1 MAETQETQSMIPT
14 EPEPKPQPAS
24 TLSFSPEQINGYH
37 RSKRILML
45 TGIALSLLC
54 WTAWCLLADAWV
66 LWLGES
72 VSNRWPALFL
82 TVFVMLGV
90 NTLIGLPLD
99 FHSSFI
105 LEHRFNLSNQT
116 VRDWIVFQVKS
127 WLVAGV
133 IGGGILAA
141 LYAALWYTGR
151 FWGVYVWIG
160 VMLFSIV
167 LAKVFPLII
176 LPIFYPAKPL
186 DRPSLSER
194 LKNLAGRANMT
205 ITGIFDLG
213 LSKDTKKAN
222 AMLAGLGSSRRVY
235 LSDTLLDNFSDEQIA
250 VVFAHELGH
259 HIRGHIFK
267 QIGIAAVT
275 SSLLVTL
282 IWWRLNP
289 YAGDPPAEW
298 TGAVTAFAHV
308 MLITSLFSLL
318 LGPVTNTF
326 SRYFERQADHDA
338 LRLTDDPVAFR
349 EAFAKLVQVNLADAT
364 PPRWEEILF
373 DDHPAIAKRIAMAE
387 EYAHKSI

>member
-1 MAETQETQSMIPT
+1 MQS
-14 EPEPKPQPAS
+14 EPKPEPVS
-24 TLSFSPEQINGYH
+24 PPTFTPEQIDGYH

-45 TGIALSLLC
+45 TGIVLSLLC
-54 WTAWCLLADAWV
+54 WIAWCLLADTWV

-72 VSNRWPALFL
+72 VNSRWPALLL
-82 TVFVMLGV
+82 TAFVMLGV
-90 NTLIGLPLD
+90 NTLVSLPLD
-99 FHSSFI
+99 FYSSFI

-116 VRDWIVFQVKS
+116 VRDWIVFQIKS
-127 WLVAGV
+127 WLVTGV

-167 LAKVFPLII
+167 LAKVFPLVI

-194 LKNLAGRANMT
+194 LKNLAARANMT
-205 ITGIFDLG
+205 ITGIFDLA

-289 YAGDPPAEW
+289 YAGNSPAEW

-308 MLITSLFSLL
+308 MLITALFSLL
-318 LGPVTNTF
+318 LGPITNTI
-326 SRYFERQADHDA
+326 SRYFERQADYDA
-338 LRLTDDPVAFR
+338 LRLTEDPAAFR
-349 EAFAKLVQVNLADAT
+349 EAFAKLVQVNLADAN
-364 PPRWEEILF
+364 PPRWEEVLF